1 MQNDRSNNQRF
12 NSPNAGEPN
21 PGADLKNGALP
32 VTATGANVGAET
44 GAENDATIS
53 LESHITLHYRV
64 SLDDD
69 DSEVISTFG
78 GRPATLS
85 LGLGQ
90 LAEPLERCLIGL
102 CEDSES
108 TFVVAQAYGQRNPDM
123 VQSISRAMLDAN
135 THEAAFELGDLL
147 EFPTPRGGRYAGVLK
162 DLNDQQAVIDFNHPL
177 SGRTIRFKVKIIG
190 VL

>member
-1 MQNDRSNNQRF
+1 MQNDRSNNHELD
-12 NSPNAGEPN
+12 SPRTSQLNG
-21 PGADLKNGALP
+21 GADPDYGARPVNATDAEIRAANGA
-32 VTATGANVGAET
+32 A
-44 GAENDATIS
+44 IS
-53 LESHITLHYRV
+53 HESHITLHYRV

-85 LGLGQ
+85 LGVGQ

-123 VQSISRAMLDAN
+123 VQTITRAMLDAN
-135 THEAAFELGDLL
+135 TDEAAFELGDLL
-147 EFPTPRGGRYAGVLK
+147 EFPTPQGGRYAGVLK
-162 DLNDQQAVIDFNHPL
+162 DLNDQQAMIDFNHPL

>member
-1 MQNDRSNNQRF
+1 MDINQ
-12 NSPNAGEPN
+12 S
-21 PGADLKNGALP
+21 
-32 VTATGANVGAET
+32 V
-44 GAENDATIS
+44 IS

-102 CEDSES
+102 KEDSEH
-108 TFVVAQAYGQRNPDM
+108 TFAVEQAYGQRNPEM
-123 VQSISRAMLDAN
+123 VQTITRAMLDAN
-135 THEAAFELGDLL
+135 TEEIAFELGDLL
-147 EFPTPRGGRYAGVLK
+147 EFPTPQGGRYAGVLK
-162 DLNDQQAVIDFNHPL
+162 SLNDQHAVVDFNHPL

>member
-1 MQNDRSNNQRF
+1 MDINQ
-12 NSPNAGEPN
+12 S
-21 PGADLKNGALP
+21 
-32 VTATGANVGAET
+32 V
-44 GAENDATIS
+44 IS

-102 CEDSES
+102 KEDSEH
-108 TFVVAQAYGQRNPDM
+108 TFAVEQAYGQRNPEM
-123 VQSISRAMLDAN
+123 VQTITRAMLDAN
-135 THEAAFELGDLL
+135 TEELAFELGDLL
-147 EFPTPRGGRYAGVLK
+147 EFPTPQGGRYAGVLK
-162 DLNDQQAVIDFNHPL
+162 SLNDQQAVVDFNHPL

>member
-1 MQNDRSNNQRF
+1 MKIEPAGVQA
-12 NSPNAGEPN
+12 SPEP
-21 PGADLKNGALP
+21 
-32 VTATGANVGAET
+32 TAAC
-44 GAENDATIS
+44 IS

-78 GRPATLS
+78 ARPATLS

-102 CEDSES
+102 TEGGEHI
-108 TFVVAQAYGQRNPDM
+108 FKVEQAYGQRNPDM
-123 VQSISRAMLDAN
+123 VQAISRSTFDAN
-135 THEAAFELGDLL
+135 TQEASFELGDLL
-147 EFPTPRGGRYAGVLK
+147 EFPTPQGGRYAGVLK
-162 DLNDQQAVIDFNHPL
+162 SLNDQQAVIDFNHPL
-177 SGRTIRFKVKIIG
+177 AGRTIRFAVKIIG

>member
-1 MQNDRSNNQRF
+1 MDNNQ
-12 NSPNAGEPN
+12 P
-21 PGADLKNGALP
+21 
-32 VTATGANVGAET
+32 
-44 GAENDATIS
+44 TIS

-102 CEDSES
+102 GESNELGAASEH
-108 TFVVAQAYGQRNPDM
+108 TFVVDQAYGQRNPDM
-123 VQSISRAMLDAN
+123 VQTITRAMLDAN

-147 EFPTPRGGRYAGVLK
+147 EFPTPQGGRYAGVLK
-162 DLNDQQAVIDFNHPL
+162 SLNDQQAVIDFNHPL
-177 SGRTIRFKVKIIG
+177 SGRRIRFKVKIIG